1 MSGASPSIARHTAR
15 VAAVVLAGLGLVAA
29 ATVYWGIVAAP
40 SLAARPDN
48 PRRIAFDQRIRRGRI
63 LDRRGV
69 VLAESL
75 APVTPLPGA
84 ADGDDG
90 GPDAGPPTRR
100 YPVPAAAPV
109 VGFQTWRYGAGGDPR
124 VPYGAGGAEFAYDDA
139 LRGDLGLSWRQL
151 IASRV
156 LHRPQAGHD
165 VVLTLD
171 ADLQAFAAGLLGARE
186 GAVVVVDAASGAVR
200 ALVSQP
206 TFDPS
211 RLDMGGAPPDDPRR
225 PLFNRATQGL
235 YAPGSV
241 WKVVTLAA
249 ALQDGITTLDTTVA
263 DGDASDTFGGFR
275 VACDNNPDGV
285 TTFDMAHAFGWSC
298 NLTFARLG
306 MALGPDRYRAHAE
319 AFGLGEAPPFPLPVA
334 AGSLSSK
341 AALAPPELA
350 SAAFGQGEIVTTPMH
365 MALVAA
371 AVAGDGRLPVPY
383 LLDDVPGVRWG
394 RIADERGTWHSPIG
408 AATAAEV
415 RRAMVVAA
423 TDGHA
428 RPARDAAG
436 IDIGG
441 KTGTA
446 QLGGSQRPHAWFVGF
461 APADAPRVAVAV
473 LVVNG
478 GDGAAVAAP
487 IGGRVLARAAAADV
501 P

>member
-1 MSGASPSIARHTAR
+1 MTGASPSIAGHVVR
-15 VAAVVLAGLGLVAA
+15 VAAVALAGLAVVAA
-29 ATVYWGIVAAP
+29 ATVYWGFVAAP

-48 PRRIAFDQRIRRGRI
+48 PRRIAFEQRIRRGRI
-63 LDRRGV
+63 LDRRGA
-69 VLAESL
+69 VLAASGGPE
-75 APVTPLPGA
+75 AA
-84 ADGDDG
+84 AD
-90 GPDAGPPTRR
+90 PASPPARQ

-124 VPYGAGGAEFAYDDA
+124 VTYGVGGAEAAYDDA
-139 LRGDLGLSWRQL
+139 LRGDLGMSWRQL

-156 LHRPQAGHD
+156 LHRPLAGHD

-171 ADLQAFAAGLLGARE
+171 AGLQAQAAELLGARE
-186 GAVVVVDAASGAVR
+186 GAVVVVDVGSGAVR

-206 TFDPS
+206 TFDPAS
-211 RLDMGGAPPDDPRR
+211 LDRGAPPPDDPRR
-225 PLFNRATQGL
+225 PLFNRATQGR
-235 YAPGSV
+235 YTPGSV

-249 ALQDGITTLDTTVA
+249 ALEDGLTTLDATVA

-306 MALGPDRYRAHAE
+306 TALGSARYRAHAE
-319 AFGLGEAPPFPLPVA
+319 RFGLGEAPPFPLPVA
-334 AGSLSSK
+334 SGSLSEH
-341 AALAPPELA
+341 AELPPPELA
-350 SAAFGQGEIVTTPMH
+350 SAAFGQGEIVTTPLH
-365 MALVAA
+365 LALIAA
-371 AVAGDGRLPVPY
+371 AVAGDGGLPVPC
-383 LLDDVPGVRWG
+383 LLADVPGIRWG
-394 RIADERGTWHSPIG
+394 RLADERGTWRQPIG
-408 AATAAEV
+408 AATAAAV

-436 IDIGG
+436 IEIGG

-478 GDGAAVAAP
+478 GEGSAVAAP
-487 IGGRVLARAAAADV
+487 IGGRVLARAVAADDAASGDRE
-501 P
+501 

>member
-186 GAVVVVDAASGAVR
+186 GRSWWSMPPRAPSAPWSASRRSTPPGSTWAA
-200 ALVSQP
+200 
-206 TFDPS
+206 
-211 RLDMGGAPPDDPRR
+211 PRR
-225 PLFNRATQGL
+225 
-235 YAPGSV
+235 
-241 WKVVTLAA
+241 
-249 ALQDGITTLDTTVA
+249 TT
-263 DGDASDTFGGFR
+263 R
-275 VACDNNPDGV
+275 
-285 TTFDMAHAFGWSC
+285 
-298 NLTFARLG
+298 
-306 MALGPDRYRAHAE
+306 
-319 AFGLGEAPPFPLPVA
+319 
-334 AGSLSSK
+334 
-341 AALAPPELA
+341 
-350 SAAFGQGEIVTTPMH
+350 
-365 MALVAA
+365 
-371 AVAGDGRLPVPY
+371 DGRCSIGRPRGCTP
-383 LLDDVPGVRWG
+383 PGRCG
-394 RIADERGTWHSPIG
+394 RS
-408 AATAAEV
+408 
-415 RRAMVVAA
+415 
-423 TDGHA
+423 
-428 RPARDAAG
+428 
-436 IDIGG
+436 
-441 KTGTA
+441 
-446 QLGGSQRPHAWFVGF
+446 
-461 APADAPRVAVAV
+461 
-473 LVVNG
+473 
-478 GDGAAVAAP
+478 
-487 IGGRVLARAAAADV
+487 
-501 P
+501 